1 MAAEPLL
8 QLGGQLVS
16 FWTLSLGGLLGGL
29 TAGLFGVGGGVIVI
43 PLLIS
48 LGIPP
53 RLAAG
58 SMNVAIISNA
68 ADALVH
74 DLPRRRVDWRL
85 GLYMGGAAV
94 LGGQAGTWALGALGK
109 PLLVDQLIRGGFLL
123 LLLWLAARLLRA
135 RRPPSERV
143 RAWLALPWL
152 RYRSPWS
159 DQPLSALAPL
169 LVALAGGLVAALL
182 GVGGGILYVPVLLAF
197 FHRPIQDLVPVSQIA
212 VLLGSLSVSTGHVLH
227 TGNLDPRL
235 VLILVL
241 TGSVG
246 TVVGSRLKGRLDS
259 RLLEKLLAGVL
270 LLAAARLS
278 LQGLGALGAPDP
290 AALPGGQ
297 GQHEWLAGFQAWC
310 ALGGWRLW
318 LGTVGLALGL
328 TPLLSWL
335 QHRLLD
341 RLGREG

>member
-1 MAAEPLL
+1 MAYEPLL
-8 QLGGQLVS
+8 QLGGQVVVS
-16 FWTLSLGGLLGGL
+16 FWTLSLGGLAGGL

-85 GLYMGGAAV
+85 GLIMGLAAV
-94 LGGQAGTWALGALGK
+94 VGGQAGTWALGALGK
-109 PLLVDQLIRGGFLL
+109 PLLVDQLIRGGFLI
-123 LLLWLAARLLRA
+123 LLLWMAVRLLRG
-135 RRPPSERV
+135 RRPPGKRV
-143 RAWLALPWL
+143 QAWLALPWL
-152 RYRSPWS
+152 RYRSPWL
-159 DQPLSALAPL
+159 DEPVSASGPM
-169 LVALAGGLVAALL
+169 LVALAGGLIASLL

-197 FHRPIQDLVPVSQIA
+197 FHRPLQDLVPVSQIA

-246 TVVGSRLKGRLDS
+246 TVVGSRLRGQLSS
-259 RLLEKLLAGVL
+259 RLLERLLAFIL
-270 LLAAARLS
+270 LLAALRLT
-278 LQGLGALGAPDP
+278 LQGLGSLGAPAVP
-290 AALPGGQ
+290 AQ
-297 GQHEWLAGFQAWC
+297 GPQGSEWLSGFQHWC
-310 ALGGWRLW
+310 SQSTLQLW

-341 RLGREG
+341 KLSDPR